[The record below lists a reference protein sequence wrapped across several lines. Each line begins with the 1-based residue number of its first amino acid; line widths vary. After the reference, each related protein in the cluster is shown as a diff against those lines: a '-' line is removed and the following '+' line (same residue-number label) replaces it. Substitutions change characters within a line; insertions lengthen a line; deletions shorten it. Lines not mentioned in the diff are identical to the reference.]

1 MKRLFDICLALLL
14 LTFVAILMLIIGL
27 AVKLTSKGPVLHWSD
42 RVGRRKEIF
51 KMAKVRTM
59 KMETPQLATHLMTD
73 FSSYMTP
80 VGGFLRRTSL
90 DEIPQIWNI
99 LRGDMSFVGP
109 RPALYNQDD
118 LVALREKEGVNDLVP
133 GLTGWAQVNGRD
145 DLPIAE
151 KVKIEAEYLGR
162 RSFVFDLLI
171 LFLTLKN
178 VVTKKGVSH

>member
-1 MKRLFDICLALLL
+1 MILCFSLRARLRAGKQC
-14 LTFVAILMLIIGL
+14 
-27 AVKLTSKGPVLHWSD
+27 PVQPEPSCTW
-42 RVGRRKEIF
+42 G
-51 KMAKVRTM
+51 
-59 KMETPQLATHLMTD
+59 
-73 FSSYMTP
+73 
-80 VGGFLRRTSL
+80 
-90 DEIPQIWNI
+90 
-99 LRGDMSFVGP
+99 
-109 RPALYNQDD
+109 PALYNQDD